1 MGTLAEL
8 ANNGATFDPT
18 PTPDYDAAT
27 LAQVFSNH
35 FVEVAMN
42 ELMMLGLTGLGSGI
56 DLSALIA
63 FLGFAIVYF
72 LAPVVGYQP
81 YRPAG
86 LSVALYAL
94 IVYVGVALLQLVVQY
109 VLLLISRPGGRPGA
123 FGGGMPGGN
132 EFSGY
137 LLLAFAVVKIVLF
150 LIAMI
155 SFVAGLR
162 NLRLQH
168 HGSDD

>member
-1 MGTLAEL
+1 
-8 ANNGATFDPT
+8 
-18 PTPDYDAAT
+18 
-27 LAQVFSNH
+27 
-35 FVEVAMN
+35 
-42 ELMMLGLTGLGSGI
+42 
-56 DLSALIA
+56 
-63 FLGFAIVYF
+63 
-72 LAPVVGYQP
+72 
-81 YRPAG
+81 
-86 LSVALYAL
+86 
-94 IVYVGVALLQLVVQY
+94 
-109 VLLLISRPGGRPGA
+109 
-123 FGGGMPGGN
+123 MPGGN